1 MNNQELNKEIEEINK
16 DIDQIKEIPYKK
28 KVLFFNKLSIVINI
42 ILCLGKA
49 IMASIYLDLLFGL
62 SSLYS
67 LFIVLC
73 KLSFYA
79 GEMNKEKEKYKYNY
93 YLMMTIFLFIGSFIY
108 FIYWIVA
115 MSKSAS
121 IIKYPTL
128 QMIIYTIVF
137 VIEFGFSL
145 KGLFISNKEKD
156 LLLNGIKFV
165 NLSTALSSIAMIA
178 MLIKSLKGITDY
190 YIIIFYGIVISFI
203 MLGVYIYSI
212 KHKKNNL
219 QN

>member
-1 MNNQELNKEIEEINK
+1 MNNQELNK

-28 KVLFFNKLSIVINI
+28 KTLFFNKLSIVINI

-49 IMASIYLDLLFGL
+49 IMAIIYLDLLLGL

-79 GEMNKEKEKYKYNY
+79 GEMNKEKEKNKYNY

-115 MSKSAS
+115 MSKSPS
-121 IIKYPTL
+121 VIKYPTL

-137 VIEFGFSL
+137 VIEVVFSL

-165 NLSTALSSIAMIA
+165 NLSTALSSFAIIA
-178 MLIKSLKGITDY
+178 MLIESLKGITDY

-212 KHKKNNL
+212 KHKKNIL

>member
-1 MNNQELNKEIEEINK
+1 MNNQELNK

-28 KVLFFNKLSIVINI
+28 KTLFFNKLSIVINI

-49 IMASIYLDLLFGL
+49 IMAIIYLDLLLGL

-79 GEMNKEKEKYKYNY
+79 GEMNKEKEKNKYNY

-115 MSKSAS
+115 MSKSPS
-121 IIKYPTL
+121 VIKYPTL

-137 VIEFGFSL
+137 VIEVVFSL

-212 KHKKNNL
+212 KHKKNIL

>member
-1 MNNQELNKEIEEINK
+1 MKNQKLNKEINK
-16 DIDQIKEIPYKK
+16 DIEQIKEIPYKK
-28 KVLFFNKLSIVINI
+28 KTLFFNKLSIVINI

-49 IMASIYLDLLFGL
+49 IMAIIYLDLLLGL

-67 LFIVLC
+67 LFVVLC

-79 GEMNKEKEKYKYNY
+79 GEMNKEKEKNKYNY

-121 IIKYPTL
+121 VIKYPTL

-137 VIEFGFSL
+137 VIEVVFSL

-165 NLSTALSSIAMIA
+165 NLSTALSSFAIIA
-178 MLIKSLKGITDY
+178 MLIESLKGITDY

-212 KHKKNNL
+212 KHKKNIL